1 MARKRKQESPDL
13 LEALASAIV
22 AQLTADTPEAE
33 PPTPADKLTA
43 LLDHFEVD
51 GEFTRAEDGT
61 VAYTPG
67 ESKAEEVQEEVTDEK
82 PNTAKEQ
89 LLQLLSGG
97 ASADKGDKG
106 DKPIDVTDVKPGDW
120 LTRREEVYEA
130 MREHQEAANG

>member
-22 AQLTADTPEAE
+22 AQLTPGSTEAE
-33 PPTPADKLTA
+33 PLPPADKLTA
-43 LLDHFEVD
+43 LLDHFETA

-67 ESKAEEVQEEVTDEK
+67 EPEAEEAQTEAADEK
-82 PNTAKEQ
+82 PDTAKEQ

-97 ASADKGDKG
+97 KSTDEAKG

>member
-22 AQLTADTPEAE
+22 AQLTPGSTEAE
-33 PPTPADKLTA
+33 PLTPADKLTA

-67 ESKAEEVQEEVTDEK
+67 ESKTEDAQEEVTDEK
-82 PNTAKEQ
+82 PDTAKEQ

-97 ASADKGDKG
+97 KPADEVKGDP
-106 DKPIDVTDVKPGDW
+106 PIDITDVKPGDW